1 MLALQHRSRGV
12 CLHSLGWS
20 EGARACAI
28 RLSQLVLLL
37 IDFSGYILL
46 STGASPPLPAP
57 LIEPTP
63 LLTSP
68 LLLLLNPQPFSPE
81 LSLCSRGKVST
92 LHFSPRYSERC
103 LSEDY
108 SFFWGGFGRM
118 FTLAALTA
126 SVKSLNF

>member
-1 MLALQHRSRGV
+1 MF
-12 CLHSLGWS
+12 
-20 EGARACAI
+20 AI

-37 IDFSGYILL
+37 IDFPGYILL
-46 STGASPPLPAP
+46 STGASSLLPAP

-68 LLLLLNPQPFSPE
+68 PLLLLNPQPFGPE

-92 LHFSPRYSERC
+92 LRCSPRYTERY

-108 SFFWGGFGRM
+108 LFLFGFGPL
-118 FTLAALTA
+118 FTSAAVTL
-126 SVKSLNF
+126 LHL

>member
-108 SFFWGGFGRM
+108 SFFWGG
-118 FTLAALTA
+118 ALGGC
-126 SVKSLNF
+126 LHWLP

>member
-1 MLALQHRSRGV
+1 M
-12 CLHSLGWS
+12 
-20 EGARACAI
+20 CAI

-68 LLLLLNPQPFSPE
+68 LLLLLNPQPFGPE
-81 LSLCSRGKVST
+81 LFFVLAWK
-92 LHFSPRYSERC
+92 
-103 LSEDY
+103 
-108 SFFWGGFGRM
+108 SFDV
-118 FTLAALTA
+118 ALQREM
-126 SVKSLNF
+126 L